1 MLVREKLH
9 AKIKEKEDVR
19 KPLKLR
25 KVIDLSPLNKHTIRE
40 VHAMRSPFQLAKGVP
55 ANTWRTVT
63 DASNGYNSLSLR
75 EEDRHLTTFIT
86 HIGKFWC
93 NRAPQGFTSSGDGFN
108 RRMDEILAE
117 FPRHK
122 RCVDD
127 NLTYDEDLEEHW
139 WRVMQLLEL
148 MGKNGL
154 IMNKEK
160 FQFCQREV
168 DFAGF
173 RIKEKRNIKIIIF

>member
-19 KPLKLR
+19 KPLKLQ

-117 FPRHK
+117 
-122 RCVDD
+122 VAEV
-127 NLTYDEDLEEHW
+127 LQE
-139 WRVMQLLEL
+139 
-148 MGKNGL
+148 MGRRQSKGGCKIHGVPGL
-154 IMNKEK
+154 GPEAGGN
-160 FQFCQREV
+160 
-168 DFAGF
+168 DFF
-173 RIKEKRNIKIIIF
+173 WKK